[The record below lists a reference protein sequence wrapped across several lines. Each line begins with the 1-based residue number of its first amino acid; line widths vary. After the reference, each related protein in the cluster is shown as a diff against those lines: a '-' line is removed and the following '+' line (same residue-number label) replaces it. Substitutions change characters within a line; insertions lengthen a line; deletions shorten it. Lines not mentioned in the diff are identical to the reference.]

1 MIDLTMNDRFNFNEF
16 GIDPSQVVKTVVN
29 FYNPEMTKSIN
40 AEQKLRLSQVGK
52 ITTENYVPED
62 KVEIP
67 YQVTENPVQEES
79 ANTTTATNFTFDRP
93 YITPA
98 DNSTGNANY

>member
-1 MIDLTMNDRFNFNEF
+1 MNDR
-16 GIDPSQVVKTVVN
+16 IDPSQVVKTVVN